1 MVFEVLAP
9 LVTLAAVGVAA
20 WLLGA
25 HIVRV
30 FQGERTWLS
39 PVLRP
44 VERAIYRVTGID
56 EEREQTWV
64 AYLVAMLL
72 VTVLSLVFTYLILRY
87 QDRLPFQSLFNPAH
101 LPGVPADLSFNTAV
115 SFTTNTNWQNYS
127 GESTL
132 TYLSQILGLEFHQFL
147 SAATGI
153 ALAVALIRGIARRSA
168 RTLGN
173 FYVDITRA
181 VLYLLLP
188 IAIVATVLFVAS
200 GAIQNFN
207 QYTAAGGLN
216 GVGQVIA
223 QGPVAAMEA
232 IKDLGNN
239 GGGFFNANS
248 AHPWENPTGFTNA
261 LTIWLELTIPFAL
274 FIAFGRWVGNVKQG
288 VALFAAAGLILV
300 GGMGFAAYEE
310 QAGNP
315 AIDRAGGV
323 AQAMS
328 STQSGGNMEGKEVRF
343 GSVDSGVFAASTTGT
358 STGSVIAS
366 HDSFTPLGGMV
377 PMVLIQLGE
386 ITPGGI
392 GAGLYGLVTF
402 AIVAVFLAGLMVGRT
417 PEYLG
422 KKIESRDVKY
432 AALAILIL
440 PATIL
445 GFTAWAV
452 LTARGQGNP
461 LYPGSGPG
469 NPGAHG
475 FSEIL
480 YAYSSSTGNN
490 GSAFAGLSGNNLF
503 YNTTLAAAMWLGR
516 FIFVIP
522 ILALAGNLVKK
533 KAVPAGAGTFPT
545 DTALFTGL
553 LIGVVVIVG
562 ALTFLPA
569 LALGPILEHLQ
580 LHGASALGA
589 LGVH

>member
-1 MVFEVLAP
+1 MTFEIIGPV
-9 LVTLAAVGVAA
+9 VTFAVIFVSA
-20 WLLGA
+20 WFLGKY
-25 HIVRV
+25 IVRV
-30 FQGERTWLS
+30 FQGERTLLS

-44 VERAIYRVTGID
+44 VERGIYRVTGID
-56 EEREQTWV
+56 EEKEQSWIAFT
-64 AYLVAMLL
+64 VAMLL
-72 VTVLSLVFTYLILRY
+72 VTVVGLVVTYLILRY
-87 QDRLPFQSLFNPAH
+87 QDKLPLQAQLNPQGF
-101 LPGVPADLSFNTAV
+101 PGVPADLAFNTAV

-127 GESTL
+127 GESTMS
-132 TYLSQILGLEFHQFL
+132 YLSQMVGLVFHQFL

-153 ALAVALIRGIARRSA
+153 ALAIALIRGIARRSGK
-168 RTLGN
+168 TLGN

-181 VLYLLLP
+181 TLYLLLP
-188 IAIVATVLFVAS
+188 IAIVATVIFVAS
-200 GAIQNFN
+200 GSIQNFSG
-207 QYTAAGGLN
+207 YTNAAGLN
-216 GVGQVIA
+216 GVGQVVA

-261 LTIWLELTIPFAL
+261 MTIWLELTIPFAL
-274 FIAFGRWVGNVKQG
+274 FVAFGRWVGNVRQG
-288 VALFAAAGLILV
+288 IALFAAAGLILLA
-300 GGMGFAAYEE
+300 GAGFAAYEE

-315 AIDRAGGV
+315 AIDNAGGV

-328 STQSGGNMEGKEVRF
+328 STQPGGNMEGKEARF
-343 GSVDSGVFAASTTGT
+343 GPVWSGVFATTTTGT
-358 STGSVIAS
+358 STGSVISS

-377 PMVLIQLGE
+377 PMVMIQLGE

-422 KKIESRDVKY
+422 KKIEARDVKY

-445 GFTAWAV
+445 GFTAVAV
-452 LTARGQGNP
+452 LASRGQAGP
-461 LYPGSGPG
+461 L

-480 YAYSSSTGNN
+480 YAYSSTTGNN
-490 GSAFAGLSGNNLF
+490 GSAFAGLSGNTLY
-503 YNTTLAAAMWLGR
+503 YNTTLAAAMWFGR

-533 KAVPAGAGTFPT
+533 KAVPASSGTFPT
-545 DTALFTGL
+545 DTGLFTGL
-553 LIGVVVIVG
+553 LIGVIVIVG

-580 LHGASALGA
+580 LHGGTVLGLLGA
-589 LGVH
+589 H